1 MSRVAQFLL
10 VWFSLNMKKTR
21 LLSALAAAALLC
33 GCDKQTRLNTEKIQA
48 LSQQIVQLQQSQAR
62 QLKTMQMELATLA
75 PSLDK
80 TNYYYFSRSRDDAL
94 FFHTN
99 TLFLLLTI
107 GQKIEAQL
115 QYADTERQTE
125 NAQARHFHTNQM
137 TALASGVA
145 QMTNALANQ
154 ARRIEE
160 NVNAETRRAG
170 TSLGN
175 ELANQIKLSAPDS
188 SARII
193 QLQAAM
199 TQMQRDLALI
209 KVGMGITNM
218 PATGP

>member
-1 MSRVAQFLL
+1 MKIKCLL
-10 VWFSLNMKKTR
+10 PVLTG
-21 LLSALAAAALLC
+21 AVLLC
-33 GCDKQTRLNTEKIQA
+33 GCDKQTRANTEKIQA

-115 QYADTERQTE
+115 QYADTERQAE
-125 NAQARHFHTNQM
+125 NAQARQFHTNQM
-137 TALASGVA
+137 TALASGTA
-145 QMTNALANQ
+145 QITKALADQ
-154 ARRIEE
+154 AGQIED

-175 ELANQIKLSAPDS
+175 TLANQIKLSAPDS

-199 TQMQRDLALI
+199 SQMQRELALI